1 MLPMDTQNLMEAN
14 SCLTVHQRGP
24 EPQGSEFHNNAH
36 CCSFSLPYRRRTLSL
51 WPETW
56 RWLTKKLLPAHK
68 ITGPRQT
75 STTFQNV
82 AKLPR
87 ESNLCHNRWNCL
99 RALACLVMC
108 WHFLCVC
115 IPAHMHVHICVCVVQ
130 LAALQTGGLAALP
143 FQRVVASQ
151 MFPPPP
157 SFPLAP
163 PPCCLPPRLVSRCF
177 LMRGPNL
184 EGHM

>member
-87 ESNLCHNRWNCL
+87 ESNLCHIGETVSVHLPAW
-99 RALACLVMC
+99 
-108 WHFLCVC
+108 LCVD
-115 IPAHMHVHICVCVVQ
+115 IFCVC
-130 LAALQTGGLAALP
+130 
-143 FQRVVASQ
+143 ASPPICTCTFVCVSYSWQ
-151 MFPPPP
+151 PCRQVGWQHFP
-157 SFPLAP
+157 SKE
-163 PPCCLPPRLVSRCF
+163 S
-177 LMRGPNL
+177 
-184 EGHM
+184 